1 MALGSFMGLTFSVS
15 DRRILT
21 PSSINGSTG
30 GDWATHDVVGGKT
43 HSQFT
48 GPKLKSYQVD
58 ILLRAQDGVRP
69 RSTLAILQSAAE
81 SGTVDYFVIGGSPLS
96 PHPFKL
102 VEVSDEWDSVITG
115 GALIECSVSLKIEEY
130 V

>member
-15 DRRILT
+15 DKRILT
-21 PSSINGSTG
+21 PNSINGSTG

-58 ILLRAQDGVRP
+58 ILLRAQDGIRP

-81 SGTVDYFVIGGSPLS
+81 SGVVDYFVIGGSPLS

>member
-1 MALGSFMGLTFSVS
+1 MTLGSIMGLTFSVS

-21 PSSINGSTG
+21 PNSVSGSTG
-30 GDWATHDVVGGKT
+30 GDWSAHDVVSGKSR
-43 HSQFT
+43 SQFA
-48 GPKLKSYQVD
+48 GPKLKSYQID

-69 RSTLAILQSAAE
+69 RSTLAFLQSAAE
-81 SGTVDYFVIGGSPLS
+81 SGMVDYFVIGGSPLS

-115 GALIECSVSLKIEEY
+115 GALVECSVSLKIEEY